1 MIIASP
7 AGSAAEEQEDGR
19 QEHGCPGSPGET
31 ECVFTNVG
39 CEAGI
44 PESVAHFDEDGA
56 VDLLEIFMSG
66 KGYGNLRHKGGCES
80 KPEEGEAESEAG
92 ESRCK
97 TAAWR
102 K

>member
-31 ECVFTNVG
+31 ECVSTDAG

-56 VDLLEIFMSG
+56 VDMLEEFHEWKRGWKLTS
-66 KGYGNLRHKGGCES
+66 
-80 KPEEGEAESEAG
+80 
-92 ESRCK
+92 
-97 TAAWR
+97 
-102 K
+102 